1 PRGLGDKFLFAADA
15 IGDRVLK
22 SGGVMGHPEVC
33 SALMKDRQDIM
44 VFPGGAHEAV
54 KPARDIYELQWKQR
68 YGFVKLAAKA
78 GYTVVPV
85 ASVGPDEYYDHAMSS
100 QALFNSAPVKLL
112 MKNGLLPKDLRPDL
126 VPPIPAGMLG
136 GLLPKPKTTY
146 FAIGAPIDL
155 AQYQGKTLSTQKL
168 TALRRQ
174 FATAIEKEIQGLLL
188 LREQERHQDSW
199 LRRLLSA

>member
-1 PRGLGDKFLFAADA
+1 MARGDDLL
-15 IGDRVLK
+15 LY
-22 SGGVMGHPEVC
+22 
-33 SALMKDRQDIM
+33 
-44 VFPGGAHEAV
+44 PGGAYESIKPLEA
-54 KPARDIYELQWKQR
+54 RYQLQWKQR

-85 ASVGPDEYYDHAMSS
+85 ASVGPDEYYDHAVSS
-100 QALFNSAPVKLL
+100 QALLNSAPVKML
-112 MKNGLLPKDLRPDL
+112 MKTGVLPKNLRSDL

-136 GLLPKPKTTY
+136 GPLPKPKTTY
-146 FAIGAPIDL
+146 FAIGAAIDL
-155 AQYQGKTLSTQKL
+155 AQYQSRALSTQKL

-174 FATAIEKEIQGLLL
+174 IARAIEKEIQSLLL